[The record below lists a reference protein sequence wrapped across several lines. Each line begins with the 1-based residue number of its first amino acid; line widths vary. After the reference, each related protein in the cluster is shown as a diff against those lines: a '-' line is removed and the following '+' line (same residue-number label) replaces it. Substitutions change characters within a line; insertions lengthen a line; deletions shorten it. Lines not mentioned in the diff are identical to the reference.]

1 VTTPLNSPFTEHDAP
16 KEARKKAERF
26 LRERLNRDGRRHV
39 HMAALMGLLGT
50 LCLVVQTF
58 AFATVIHASVI
69 EDVGFSGAT
78 PWLFV
83 FGAAI
88 ASRAVF
94 AYFSERFGIEGALAV
109 QQGLRREVLDRL
121 FSGGATGGFPAAHT
135 ATALVEQ
142 TDKLEGYYARYQPL
156 MLLAVLSPLA
166 ILAFVF
172 PANALVGLVLLLS
185 APLIPLYMALVG
197 MDAEDESRKQFESLR
212 KLSGYFLDRLQGLA
226 TLKRLGYAARE
237 PQNIAAASD
246 ELRSR
251 TMRVLRVAFLSSTVL
266 EFFST
271 FAVAICATYV
281 GLALLG
287 WMSLGVGPEGMTLR
301 TGFFLLLLAPAF
313 FQPLRAF
320 AAAYHDRADAIAA
333 AEDLAPLVAKPE
345 NEAEEEPAGGLT
357 LRSIERIEL
366 RGATLRYANRKNA
379 ALFRVELRLSTGRKV
394 AVVGPSGSGKSTLLG
409 VVSGQIPPTEG
420 EFLVNGRR
428 LDEYKPGA
436 LSALTSWI
444 GQRPYLFPA
453 TLAENI
459 ALGQPGKTREEIEE
473 AARKARVAEFAARL
487 PDGLDTAIGERG
499 HGLSGGEA
507 QRVALARAF
516 LKDVPLLILDEPTAH
531 LDPGNEAAIVET
543 IAKLSEGKTVLLA
556 AHGRAL
562 LRLCDSVVRL
572 EDGVLDKD
580 ADRAA

>member
-1 VTTPLNSPFTEHDAP
+1 VTNPINSPIAEHDAR
-16 KEARKKAERF
+16 KEARKSAERF
-26 LRERLNRDGRRHV
+26 LRERLNRDGRRV

-69 EDVGFSGAT
+69 EDAGYSSAT
-78 PWLFV
+78 PWLLV

-121 FSGGATGGFPAAHT
+121 FSGGANERFPAAHT

-197 MDAEDESRKQFESLR
+197 MNAEDESRKQFESLR
-212 KLSGYFLDRLQGLA
+212 KLSGHFLDRLQGLA

-313 FQPLRAF
+313 FQPLRTF
-320 AAAYHDRADAIAA
+320 AAAYHDRAAAIAA

-345 NEAEEEPAGGLT
+345 NEAEAEPASGLT
-357 LRSIERIEL
+357 LRSIKRIEL
-366 RGATLRYANRKNA
+366 REATLRYANRKRA
-379 ALFRVELRLSTGRKV
+379 ALFRVELRLSTGSKL

-428 LDEYKPGA
+428 LDEYEPGA
-436 LSALTSWI
+436 LSALTAWI

-531 LDPGNEAAIVET
+531 LDPYNEAAIVET